1 MRQEPKRKLIKK
13 GAEADIFLISWFGEK
28 AISKLRKPKPYRN
41 EFLDREIRKKRTIH
55 EANMLSATKIAKVPS
70 PFVYFVDPIHS
81 EIIME
86 CIHGENVKAIID
98 PQLAAEIG
106 RHTARIH
113 SRNIIHGD
121 LTPSNFIFDKLHQK
135 LTVIDFGLSYFS
147 ERLEDKAVDIR
158 LIKEILMSAYA
169 SDYEKLFSGFLL
181 GYKEIC
187 GDSHLTAKILGT
199 VRAIERRGRY
209 ARMT

>member
-41 EFLDREIRKKRTIH
+41 ALLDSEIRKKRTIH

-70 PFVYFVDPIHS
+70 PFVYFVDPIHA
-81 EIIME
+81 EVIME
-86 CIHGENVKAIID
+86 CIEGENVKAIID
-98 PQLAAEIG
+98 PQLATEIG

-113 SRNIIHGD
+113 SRNIIHGES
-121 LTPSNFIFDKLHQK
+121 TTSNFIFDKLHQK

-147 ERLEDKAVDIR
+147 ERVEDRAVDIR

-169 SDYEKLFSGFLL
+169 NDYEELFSGFLM
-181 GYKEIC
+181 GYKDIC
-187 GDSHLTAKILGT
+187 GDNQLTAKIL
-199 VRAIERRGRY
+199 VLSER
-209 ARMT
+209 

>member
-1 MRQEPKRKLIKK
+1 LRQEPKRKLIKK
-13 GAEADIFLISWFGEK
+13 CAEADIFLISWFGEK

-41 EFLDREIRKKRTIH
+41 ALLDSEIRKKRTIH

-70 PFVYFVDPIHS
+70 PFVYFVDPIHA
-81 EIIME
+81 EVIME
-86 CIHGENVKAIID
+86 CIEGENVKAIID

-121 LTPSNFIFDKLHQK
+121 LTTSNFIFEKLHQK

-147 ERLEDKAVDIR
+147 ERLEDRAVDIR
-158 LIKEILMSAYA
+158 LIKEIFISAYA
-169 SDYEKLFSGFLL
+169 NDYENLFSGFLL
-181 GYKEIC
+181 GYKDIS
-187 GDSHLTAKILGT
+187 GDGYMTAKILRT
-199 VRAIERRGRY
+199 VQAIEKRGRY